1 MRIQVLED
9 EETGYRCL
17 YNPQTMTAYGDIFY
31 DEEDISDF
39 LEWLEDEDPYEM
51 TRDELSNMI
60 HQWRAL

>member
-17 YNPQTMTAYGDIFY
+17 YNPTTMTAYGDIFY